1 MHEAGAGEVER
12 KLVEEFR
19 ERLAGARR
27 ALLRAVAT
35 TDEELASLDEQPG
48 DLFDDMPVVTDEIVL
63 SRVEGLEKHQL
74 DEIEAAQGRLS
85 AGTFGI
91 CEGCARAIPLTR
103 LRAMP
108 TARFCVE
115 CQAREETGRA

>member
-1 MHEAGAGEVER
+1 MHEASAGEAER

-19 ERLAGARR
+19 ERLVEARKV
-27 ALLRAVAT
+27 LLRAVAT

-48 DLFDDMPVVTDEIVL
+48 DPFDDMPVVSDEVVL
-63 SRVEGLEKHQL
+63 SQVEGIEKHQL
-74 DEIEAAQGRLS
+74 DEIEAAQGRLE
-85 AGTFGI
+85 AGTFGV

-115 CQAREETGRA
+115 CQAKEEKGRL